1 MKIFRGWYVVI
12 AAALINVYGA
22 GVWFYG
28 FPILY
33 PALLDEFG
41 WTAAGGA
48 AIASLSRLEGSLEG
62 PIVGWL
68 VDRYGPRRLAIIGAI
83 IFGFGYMVMS
93 QISGDGHGIGPLQM
107 TAFGAFVLLYAGWMS
122 IGYNTGFGH
131 ASQAAVNAWFIKK
144 RSRAFMLFSL
154 GAGGS
159 GLTVLAFGWGIA
171 NYGWR
176 PTVFLS
182 GIGIFL
188 IIIPLS
194 FVLVHKPEDVGL
206 LPDGDSPD
214 DVIAQPNV
222 DESAT
227 DSAIDKFDS
236 DESSDAIEEEYD
248 FGVIE
253 AIKTFSF
260 WMIIVGTGSR
270 SVAMTSVIIHQVKY
284 LTDIRGISDIQ
295 ASAALGATVTISVVG
310 RLLFGWLGDYI
321 DKRYLLIGATVLQAF
336 GIFILANATNMALVW
351 IYAAI
356 YGIAYGGGIPVYMA
370 IVGDYFGRKNYATI
384 RGFMQMFQIPATV
397 TGPIFA
403 GWVFDTTGDYQIAFT
418 TFIAS
423 MFVGIIFLF
432 LAKRP
437 RIPTGNPQGNIGE
450 TTV

>member
-1 MKIFRGWYVVI
+1 MKIFRGWYVVT

-28 FPILY
+28 IPILY

-93 QISGDGHGIGPLQM
+93 QISGDGYGIGPLQM
-107 TAFGAFVLLYAGWMS
+107 TAFSAFVLLYAGWMS

-182 GIGIFL
+182 GVGIFL

-194 FVLVHKPEDVGL
+194 LVLVHKPEQVGL
-206 LPDGDSPD
+206 LPDGESPED
-214 DVIAQPNV
+214 LKVQPSHS
-222 DESAT
+222 ESAT
-227 DSAIDKFDS
+227 DSTTDGDV
-236 DESSDAIEEEYD
+236 IEDEYD

-310 RLLFGWLGDYI
+310 RTIFGWLGDYI
-321 DKRYLLIGATVLQAF
+321 DKRYLLIAATLLQAF

-403 GWVFDTTGDYQIAFT
+403 GWVFDTTGNYQIAFT
-418 TFIAS
+418 TFIGS
-423 MFVGIIFLF
+423 MLVGIVFLF

-437 RIPTGNPQGNIGE
+437 RIPTGTPQGNIAEMTG
-450 TTV
+450 

>member
-1 MKIFRGWYVVI
+1 M
-12 AAALINVYGA
+12 A
-22 GVWFYG
+22 
-28 FPILY
+28 
-33 PALLDEFG
+33 
-41 WTAAGGA
+41 
-48 AIASLSRLEGSLEG
+48 
-62 PIVGWL
+62 
-68 VDRYGPRRLAIIGAI
+68 
-83 IFGFGYMVMS
+83 MS
-93 QISGDGHGIGPLQM
+93 QISGSGYTIGSLEI
-107 TAFGAFVLLYAGWMS
+107 TVFAAFILLYAGWMS

-176 PTVFLS
+176 PTVLFA

-194 FVLVHKPEDVGL
+194 LVLVHKPEHVGL
-206 LPDGDSPD
+206 LPDGESPD
-214 DVIAQPNV
+214 SSPALLNV
-222 DESAT
+222 DGSAT
-227 DSAIDKFDS
+227 APAIDGSNDE
-236 DESSDAIEEEYD
+236 ESSDVTEGEYD

-253 AIKTFSF
+253 ALKTFSF
-260 WMIIVGTGSR
+260 WMLIVGTGSR

-284 LTDIRGISDIQ
+284 LTDIRGISDMQ
-295 ASAALGATVTISVVG
+295 ASAALGATVTVSVVG
-310 RLLFGWLGDYI
+310 RMIFGWLGDYI
-321 DKRYLLIGATVLQAF
+321 DKRYLLIGATLLQAL
-336 GIFILANATNMALVW
+336 GIFILANATSMGLVW
-351 IYAAI
+351 LYAVI

-403 GWVFDTTGDYQIAFT
+403 GWVFDTTGNYQVAFT

-423 MFVGIIFLF
+423 MFVGVFFLF

-437 RIPTGNPQGNIGE
+437 RTPEGIMPSNVGDAPVNN
-450 TTV
+450 